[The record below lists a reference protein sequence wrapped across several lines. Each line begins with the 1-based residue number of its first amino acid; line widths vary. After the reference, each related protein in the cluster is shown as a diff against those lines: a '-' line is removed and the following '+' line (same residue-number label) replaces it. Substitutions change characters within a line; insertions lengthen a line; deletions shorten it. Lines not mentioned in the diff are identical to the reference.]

1 MRGRRRLHD
10 DLRPPTDLRA
20 DRRRAERALVAGVVI
35 FLLVVGGLLIGLI
48 YGWSALLT
56 GLLCLVPGAALL
68 IVLWLLLRW
77 LEWLSERGE

>member
-1 MRGRRRLHD
+1 MRGRRSLPD
-10 DLRPPTDLRA
+10 DLRPPTDMRE

-56 GLLCLVPGAALL
+56 GLLCLVPGAALV